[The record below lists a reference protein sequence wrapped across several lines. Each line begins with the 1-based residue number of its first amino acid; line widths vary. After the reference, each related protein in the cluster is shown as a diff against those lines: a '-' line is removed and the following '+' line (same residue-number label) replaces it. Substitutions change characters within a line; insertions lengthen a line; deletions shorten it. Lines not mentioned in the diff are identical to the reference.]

1 MKNISEEYEENEK
14 KKNIELRKKIL
25 EENRNKTRSFK
36 DNPEMALI
44 YKRMND
50 LYFLQ
55 LSYLRNKKEFG
66 ADDFKEIYFN
76 FQRKYMNKN
85 KFKINSLTKSKIIK
99 YSRSRKN
106 NSLDNKK
113 LDF

>member
-1 MKNISEEYEENEK
+1 
-14 KKNIELRKKIL
+14 
-25 EENRNKTRSFK
+25 
-36 DNPEMALI
+36 MALI

-113 LDF
+113 LTNQKLDLSKFKSEEINIKNNSLSHLIKN